1 MRDLRL
7 YRSKRDPNQTPEPF
21 GETSESR
28 VLPPGSPGEFVVQQH
43 AARNL
48 HWDLRLEIE
57 GVLVSWA
64 VPRGPSLDPDE
75 KRLAVQTEDHP
86 MAYGDFEGVIPE
98 GNYGAGAMIV
108 WDRGSYRSVD
118 GNSPAQGLEVGK
130 IDLWLEG
137 HKLRGRF
144 ALVRTKRGK
153 GKDWLFFK
161 KGRKPEET
169 EEIIE
174 RAPES
179 VYSGLR
185 VGEVAESVSLDESLR
200 ERART
205 SGARPETLD
214 AAKLRPMLAKPAK
227 AIPPGGDW
235 LFELK
240 YDGVR
245 ALIEKDGAR
254 VRIFSRTGRDRTHVY
269 PEIAAAAAHLP
280 VSQCVLDGE
289 LVSLDE
295 EGRSSFERLQRR
307 FTQTDADAIA
317 RARREL
323 PVVLYAFDLLSMAG
337 LELRALPIEE
347 RKRLLGELLPPLG
360 PLRLADHLLGDGSG
374 FLDLVREQGLEGIV
388 AKRSGS
394 AYQANQRSDDWC
406 KIKVPRTASLV
417 IVGVVAGKGSR
428 KAMGSLMVAG
438 YREGELVYCGN
449 VGSGLGEAVTDFLIA
464 ALADKRLSAPAFT
477 KAPESVAPGSY
488 FVVPEQVCEVRFTE
502 MTSGGQLRHPV
513 FLGLRDDVS
522 PEACV
527 SPAARSAIPEP
538 DSPPPAAEAELKLT
552 RLDKVFWP
560 IEGYTKGDL
569 LAYHEA
575 IWPWLAPYLKDRP
588 LVLTRYPDGI
598 EGKNFYQKN
607 APGFTPEW
615 ATRTNIDGTDYF
627 VCNELD
633 TLLYVIN
640 SGAIPLHVWSSR
652 VTDIEHPDWLIL
664 DLDPKEAPFEDVVT
678 IARHIHKLLDSLGAA
693 HFVKTSGQDGL
704 HVFLPTAGQLTHKEV
719 RALAEVL
726 ARIVVSDLPEIATV
740 VRPIAS
746 RGGKVYVDF
755 GQNARG
761 QLIAAPFSVRPRP
774 GAPVSTPLRWP
785 QVTRRLDPVR
795 WNLRTTPKQ
804 MAGKG
809 DPFAGVLGPGID
821 VAALFAGIEARMRA
835 EPMD

>member
-1 MRDLRL
+1 
-7 YRSKRDPNQTPEPF
+7 
-21 GETSESR
+21 
-28 VLPPGSPGEFVVQQH
+28 VVQQH

-48 HWDLRLEIE
+48 HWDLRLEID

-64 VPRGPSLDPDE
+64 IPRGPSLDPGE

-108 WDRGSYRSVD
+108 WDRGTYRSVD
-118 GNSPAQGLEVGK
+118 DNSPAEGLEVGK

-144 ALVRTKRGK
+144 ALVRTKRGA

-161 KGRKPEET
+161 KGQKPEET
-169 EEIIE
+169 EEIID
-174 RAPES
+174 RAQES
-179 VYSGLR
+179 VYSGFT
-185 VGEVAESVSLDESLR
+185 VGEVAERASLDQGLAK
-200 ERART
+200 RAKK
-205 SGARPETLD
+205 SGGSPNEID
-214 AAKLRPMLAKPAK
+214 ASKLRPMLAKSSK
-227 AIPPGGDW
+227 TIPPRDDW
-235 LFELK
+235 LYELK

-245 ALIEKDGAR
+245 ALVEKQGSQ
-254 VRIFSRTGRDRTHVY
+254 VRIFSRSGGDRTHVY

-280 VSQCVLDGE
+280 VERCILDGE
-289 LVSLDE
+289 LVSLDA

-307 FTQTDADAIA
+307 FTQTDSDAIA

-323 PVVLYAFDLLSMAG
+323 PVLLYAFDLISVSG
-337 LELRALPIEE
+337 VDVGKVPIEG
-347 RKRLLGELLPPLG
+347 RKRLLGELIPPIG
-360 PLRLADHLLGDGSG
+360 PIRFADHLLGDGAG
-374 FLDLVREQGLEGIV
+374 FLDLVREQELEGIV
-388 AKRSGS
+388 AKRAGS
-394 AYQANQRSDDWC
+394 TYQANQRSEDWC
-406 KIKVPRTASLV
+406 KIKVPRTASLA

-428 KAMGSLMVAG
+428 KAMGSLMLAG
-438 YREGELVYCGN
+438 YVGDRLVYCGN
-449 VGSGLGEAVTDFLIA
+449 VGSGLGEDVTDFLEATFASKRRETA
-464 ALADKRLSAPAFT
+464 AFENPPDTPA
-477 KAPESVAPGSY
+477 GSY
-488 FVVPEQVCEVRFTE
+488 FVEPEQLCEVRFTE
-502 MTSGGQLRHPV
+502 VTSAGNLRHPV
-513 FLGLRDDVS
+513 FLGLRDDLTL
-522 PEACV
+522 EACV
-527 SPAARSAIPEP
+527 SPAARALAPEP
-538 DSPPPAAEAELKLT
+538 EAPAPVAESELQLT

-560 IEGYTKGDL
+560 VEGYTKGDL

-607 APGFTPEW
+607 APEFTPAW

-664 DLDPKEAPFEDVVT
+664 DLDPKEAPFADVVA
-678 IARHIHKLLDSLGAA
+678 IARHIHKMLGEFEVA
-693 HFVKTSGQDGL
+693 HFAKTSGQDGL
-704 HVFLPTAGQLTHKEV
+704 HIFLPMAGQLNHKEV
-719 RALAEVL
+719 RSLAEVL
-726 ARIVVSDLPEIATV
+726 ARIVVSELPEIATV
-740 VRPIAS
+740 TRPIAS

-785 QVTRRLDPVR
+785 QVTKRLDPVR

-804 MAGKG
+804 MAEKG
-809 DPFAGVLGPGID
+809 DSFAGVLGKGIE
-821 VAALFAGIEARMRA
+821 VASLFAAIEERMRS
-835 EPMD
+835 DSSG